1 MAFLQLIQNFLININ
16 WEQARNIAQ
25 TVQSIVT
32 IFAVAVG
39 SFVYF
44 TSRKPFPKVTQKH
57 TVIHEFLDEDILWI
71 RVTLEINNQG
81 LVRLALQELEAH
93 VQIIT
98 PLLNDTREQIEQ
110 FKNDKYPDVDWLSI
124 NGREIDLA
132 KIRKTIEPGEIDYIF
147 CDFILQ
153 DDENFAYSKVSMI
166 LITTNLK
173 LKLNRLASLLNK
185 IIRSNIVYKLSTPYK
200 VKPNQEENNE

>member
-1 MAFLQLIQNFLININ
+1 MQNFLIHID
-16 WEQARNIAQ
+16 WEKARNIAQ
-25 TVQSIVT
+25 TLQSIVT
-32 IFAVAVG
+32 IFAVVVG

-44 TSRKPFPKVTQKH
+44 ASRKPFPKVTQKH

-98 PLLNDTREQIEQ
+98 PLLNDTRKQIQQ

-124 NGREIDLA
+124 NGREIDLD
-132 KIRKTIEPGEIDYIF
+132 KIRKKIEPGETDYIF

-153 DDENFAYSKVSMI
+153 DDEHFAYSKVSMI

-173 LKLNRLASLLNK
+173 LKLNRLTFLLNK
-185 IIRSNIVYKLSTPYK
+185 ITRSNIVYKLSTPYK
-200 VKPNQEENNE
+200 IKPNQEENNE

>member
-1 MAFLQLIQNFLININ
+1 MVFLQFMQSFLIHID
-16 WEQARNIAQ
+16 WEKARNIAQ
-25 TVQSIVT
+25 TLQSIVT
-32 IFAVAVG
+32 IFAVVVG

-44 TSRKPFPKVTQKH
+44 ASRKPFPKVTKKH

-98 PLLNDTREQIEQ
+98 PLLNDTRKQIQQ

-124 NGREIDLA
+124 NGREIDLD
-132 KIRKTIEPGEIDYIF
+132 KIRKKIEPGETDYIF

-173 LKLNRLASLLNK
+173 LKLNRLTFLLNK
-185 IIRSNIVYKLSTPYK
+185 ITRSNIVYKLSTPYK
-200 VKPNQEENNE
+200 IKPNQEENNE